1 MDYIQN
7 KYHVYI
13 YDMMNKE
20 KCEWMLIVFVILLF
34 MFIIYK
40 YFAPRFVSSFRHIFE
55 PLSDSPRIN
64 YYVITMSQPDRLRN
78 VDIQTEKLMKD
89 VTKVDAVVG
98 NTIDLDDLI
107 KRQILTSNVYDNK
120 GDMFTSVFEKRK
132 NEVGCYL
139 SHLKIYDLIRNAK
152 NDNYSYSVV
161 FEDDFEL
168 TPDFLPVLEQT
179 LLKLEDEK
187 FDFDMLFLG
196 ISGNTGDK
204 IIDNVY
210 YIAPGAFGAY
220 GYVIS
225 NKNIDRIIEKMKFI
239 DNIVDVQIFSKGAK
253 KELTTIR
260 LSPVI
265 VNPGSFATTIR

>member
-1 MDYIQN
+1 
-7 KYHVYI
+7 
-13 YDMMNKE
+13 MNK
-20 KCEWMLIVFVILLF
+20 KCEWMLIVFVILFFL
-34 MFIIYK
+34 FIIYK
-40 YFAPRFVSSFRHIFE
+40 YFASRFVSSFRHIFE
-55 PLSDSPRIN
+55 PLSNSPTMD
-64 YYVITMSQPDRLRN
+64 YYVITASQPDRLRN
-78 VDIQTEKLMKD
+78 IDIQTEKLMKD
-89 VTKVDAVVG
+89 ITKVDAVVG
-98 NTIDLDDLI
+98 NKIDLDDLI
-107 KRQILTSNVYDNK
+107 KRQVLTSNIYNNE
-120 GDMFTSVFEKRK
+120 GDMFTRVFEKRK

-139 SHLKIYDLIRNAK
+139 SHLKTYDLIRNAK
-152 NDNYSYSVV
+152 NENNSYSVV

-168 TPDFLPVLEQT
+168 MPDFSTILERT
-179 LLKLEDEK
+179 LLKLEYED

-204 IIDNVY
+204 VIDNVY
-210 YIAPGAFGAY
+210 YIAPGSFGAY

-265 VNPGSFATTIR
+265 VNAGAFETTIR